1 MNPAMTPAEARA
13 ELGVDATADRGA
25 IRAAFRAQ
33 IGRHHPD
40 LNPDRDTSAR
50 AVRLIRAWE
59 VLSVLAD
66 PPAAPTPPGRRRRAG
81 DRERRSGDANPPPAD
96 PQPGRGAGGGG
107 GAPADGA
114 DAHAG
119 TNPVGSRGAAWASE
133 GSVLVAA
140 PWEETML
147 WLVDAAHRV
156 GDVTFL
162 DPSSGLV
169 EALVEFVDG
178 PTVTLIMSLQ
188 GRAALAPDGT
198 SGTEVWIS
206 MEPWSTPPR
215 PDLPE
220 DGKPATFTEAPAH
233 CVLLFRSLTGK
244 PKGV

>member
-1 MNPAMTPAEARA
+1 
-13 ELGVDATADRGA
+13 
-25 IRAAFRAQ
+25 
-33 IGRHHPD
+33 
-40 LNPDRDTSAR
+40 
-50 AVRLIRAWE
+50 
-59 VLSVLAD
+59 
-66 PPAAPTPPGRRRRAG
+66 
-81 DRERRSGDANPPPAD
+81 
-96 PQPGRGAGGGG
+96 
-107 GAPADGA
+107 
-114 DAHAG
+114 
-119 TNPVGSRGAAWASE
+119 
-133 GSVLVAA
+133 
-140 PWEETML
+140 ML

-220 DGKPATFTEAPAH
+220 DTAVAELMAHHLREAAAELSPPP
-233 CVLLFRSLTGK
+233 RPG
-244 PKGV
+244 G

>member
-1 MNPAMTPAEARA
+1 MTPAMTPAEARA
-13 ELGVDATADRGA
+13 ALGVDAAA
-25 IRAAFRAQ
+25 SPEEIRAAFRAQ

-40 LNPDRDTSAR
+40 VNPGQDTSAR
-50 AVRLIRAWE
+50 AVRLINAWA
-59 VLSVLAD
+59 VLSALPAASRSRRRAKRSGSDERAGPPRGTKARRDSAD
-66 PPAAPTPPGRRRRAG
+66 APTPPGPAEAEPDPNADVSAGRA
-81 DRERRSGDANPPPAD
+81 
-96 PQPGRGAGGGG
+96 
-107 GAPADGA
+107 
-114 DAHAG
+114 
-119 TNPVGSRGAAWASE
+119 AAWASD

-188 GRAALAPDGT
+188 GRAALTPDGS

-215 PDLPE
+215 PDLPDHTAVAE
-220 DGKPATFTEAPAH
+220 LVAHHLRTAAAELSPPTAPDG
-233 CVLLFRSLTGK
+233 
-244 PKGV
+244 